1 MASLRLIASSR
12 LLLNTGS
19 RNSTILDHK
28 CATKFST
35 HMTVASVGLQSV
47 SCFSISTPILPPGRK
62 SLLMNDAYNPER
74 CWSYTSVRYKR
85 EKIRLPYKKE
95 IVFDGVDIETALP
108 SLDESELRPGYE
120 DVTELESA
128 TEELRRMFTLEFGD
142 GRDKLK
148 KRVDFLLAKIQEHPA
163 EVQTL
168 EVQIAVETLK
178 IRNLMVHV
186 LEYRRDKKN
195 RNRMY
200 NSMNSRKAKLLRL
213 REMDYERYQWLCNEL
228 GLTYTPISSEWEN
241 FKYSKRAARKQAAR
255 KAFFSERNEKLL
267 QLQKRLE
274 EERVKFEIFKQKE
287 LDDLEAEMKSL
298 GVQDMSSM
306 ETAYAELGLSDM
318 LYRPPEKQNRR
329 RLLLQRKF
337 ELYKDRAKQEIPT

>member
-1 MASLRLIASSR
+1 
-12 LLLNTGS
+12 
-19 RNSTILDHK
+19 
-28 CATKFST
+28 
-35 HMTVASVGLQSV
+35 
-47 SCFSISTPILPPGRK
+47 
-62 SLLMNDAYNPER
+62 
-74 CWSYTSVRYKR
+74 
-85 EKIRLPYKKE
+85 
-95 IVFDGVDIETALP
+95 
-108 SLDESELRPGYE
+108 
-120 DVTELESA
+120 
-128 TEELRRMFTLEFGD
+128 
-142 GRDKLK
+142 
-148 KRVDFLLAKIQEHPA
+148 
-163 EVQTL
+163 
-168 EVQIAVETLK
+168 
-178 IRNLMVHV
+178 
-186 LEYRRDKKN
+186 
-195 RNRMY
+195 
-200 NSMNSRKAKLLRL
+200 MNSRKAKLLRL